1 MRIPATEF
9 LKIRRELKTLSD
21 IRKLPYPRG
30 MLHCILQQKKV
41 DSVKRKYHTFAER
54 IPEILSYWEEEKK
67 FPRWLTLPPVMKIR
81 LLMKGMG
88 YSAKAINKALRNPEE
103 VLDDEKFAEQ
113 IRRAVLSDYVYS
125 PIAARLQRARG
136 RLGEK
141 ALAYELEKAGIEFL
155 TEKDLKGRFSK
166 TPDFYFEEPVE
177 FTGKELRWIESKAL
191 FGDPK
196 SHDLYWK
203 KQYSKYYDM
212 FGEGLIVYWLG
223 CVEGIEVSDGSEF
236 KNGYRTPL
244 LDMLLYVTDSK
255 DESYAERLN
264 AKFIEVDE
272 ENDILAAEKVVD
284 AYAEGRVLA
293 FTERKKEVA
302 RILKNM
308 GFDVVII

>member
-244 LDMLLYVTDSK
+244 LDMLLYLTDSK

-272 ENDILAAEKVVD
+272 ENDILAAERVVD

>member
-1 MRIPATEF
+1 MRIPVTEF

-54 IPEILSYWEEEKK
+54 IPEILSYWEKEKK
-67 FPRWLTLPPVMKIR
+67 FPKWLTLPPVMKIR

-88 YSAKAINKALRNPEE
+88 HSAKAINKALRNPEE
-103 VLDDEKFAEQ
+103 VLDDEKLAEQ

-136 RLGEK
+136 ELGEK

-177 FTGKELRWIESKAL
+177 FMGKELKWIESKAL

-223 CVEGIEVSDGSEF
+223 CIEGMEVSDGSEF
-236 KNGYRTPL
+236 KNGYRTSM

-272 ENDILAAEKVVD
+272 ENDILVAEKVVD